1 MPLKIVGAA
10 YPRTGTVSL
19 KLALEQLGFGPCH
32 HMSELIQHP
41 ENGSLWIAA
50 AKGQPDWDA
59 VFADFSSCVD
69 APSCYYWRELA
80 AKYPDAKVILTDRD
94 PEAWFSSVHSTVFS
108 PEWVA
113 QTLKMP
119 LGPFFQSFYDFYD
132 GKIQDHDFMIAT
144 YRRYCEDVKRAIA
157 PDRLL
162 VFRTGDGWAPLCR
175 FLGVAVPDAPY
186 PKANTR
192 EEMRAMI
199 DRVIGGSALAPSEVI
214 DNLRG
219 GTARS

>member
-41 ENGSLWIAA
+41 EGGALWIAA
-50 AKGQPDWDA
+50 AKGRPDWDA
-59 VFADFSSCVD
+59 VFKDYAACVD

-80 AKYPDAKVILTDRD
+80 AKYPSAKVLLTERD
-94 PEAWFSSVHSTVFS
+94 PEDWFTSVHSTVFS
-108 PEWVA
+108 PEWIA

-119 LGPFFQSFYDFYD
+119 LGPFFQSFYDFYGD
-132 GKIQDHDFMIAT
+132 RIQDHDFMVAT
-144 YRRYCEDVKRAIA
+144 YRRYCEDVKREIA
-157 PDRLL
+157 PERLL
-162 VFRTGDGWAPLCR
+162 VYRTGDGWEPLCH

-192 EEMRAMI
+192 TEMRALI
-199 DRVIGGSALAPSEVI
+199 DRVIGAGVLDASQLP
-214 DNLRG
+214 DNMRG
-219 GTARS
+219 TER

>member
-32 HMSELIQHP
+32 HMSELIAHP
-41 ENGSLWIAA
+41 EGGAFWIAA
-50 AKGQPDWDA
+50 AEGRPDWDA
-59 VFADFSSCVD
+59 AFADYKACVD

-80 AKYPDAKVILTDRD
+80 AKYPNARVILTERD
-94 PEAWFSSVHSTVFS
+94 PEDWFTSVHSTVFS

-119 LGPFFQSFYDFYD
+119 LGPFFQSFYDFY
-132 GKIQDHDFMIAT
+132 GGRMQDHDFMLET

-162 VFRTGDGWAPLCR
+162 AFRTGDGWAPLCR
-175 FLGVAVPDAPY
+175 FLGVPVPDVPY

-192 EEMRAMI
+192 DEMRTMI
-199 DRVIGGSALAPSEVI
+199 DRVIGAGTFGASELP

-219 GTARS
+219 PARA